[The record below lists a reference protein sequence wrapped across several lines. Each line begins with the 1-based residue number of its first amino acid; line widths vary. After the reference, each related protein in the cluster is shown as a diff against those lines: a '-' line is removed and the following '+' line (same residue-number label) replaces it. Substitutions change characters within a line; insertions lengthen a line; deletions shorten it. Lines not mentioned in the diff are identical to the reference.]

1 MDSFYGRPWRMAA
14 TKPWIDTKSS
24 GLDGLMETCQA
35 LLRKYKD
42 PTGNEFG
49 GYEYVWS
56 RSQVCV
62 PI

>member
-1 MDSFYGRPWRMAA
+1 MAA

-35 LLRKYKD
+35 LLTKYKD